1 MTFQNIVVLIAMN
14 NNITYSIVLIIENN
28 FLEKIMFIF
37 ILYFNLFYS
46 ILIYIM

>member
-14 NNITYSIVLIIENN
+14 NNITYSIILIIENN